1 LRPGV
6 QCPDRRRTPHQS
18 RDCRLYVT
26 SILRKLGVT
35 SRVQAA
41 ALVESAGLLDSPQP

>member
-1 LRPGV
+1 MR
-6 QCPDRRRTPHQS
+6 CPEPDHPHRAEHQS

-41 ALVESAGLLDSPQP
+41 ALVERTGLLDSQQP